1 MKRKRIVS
9 AAAAAVLSA
18 VLAFS
23 SGTAVF
29 AHASL
34 EDDGTYFYGVDYNE
48 VTDYTF
54 RNFENMIIAMMMTH
68 CHYGDAGSVSYYD
81 WIWTSEAKMTDW
93 ELADIITHYMYR
105 AEYDTYE
112 TTYTNGGLSIGV
124 DHMHKMLRNTLG
136 WSPYAAVSEGRLSN
150 DGIYYT
156 VPAADGEGTIYQL
169 EYQYGSFDSGSQY
182 CVRYRLTRYFEFTG
196 ETEVSAT
203 ADAYFEPDY
212 GSDFGWR
219 IVSLVMR

>member
-68 CHYGDAGSVSYYD
+68 HSYSDAGDEYYYD
-81 WIWTSEAKMTDW
+81 WIWTSEAKMADW
-93 ELADIITHYMYR
+93 ELADIITHYIYR

-112 TTYTNGGLSIGV
+112 TSYSDGRFCIGV
-124 DHMHKMLRNTLG
+124 DHMHKMIRNALGWRPYSAVSGDQLRN
-136 WSPYAAVSEGRLSN
+136 
-150 DGIYYT
+150 DGVNYS
-156 VPAADGEGTIYQL
+156 VPAASGEGTIYQL
-169 EYQYGSFDSGSQY
+169 EYQYGSFESGSQY
-182 CVRYRLTRYFEFTG
+182 AVRYRLTRYFEYTG
-196 ETEVSAT
+196 ETEVCAT
-203 ADAYFEPDY
+203 ADAYFESDY